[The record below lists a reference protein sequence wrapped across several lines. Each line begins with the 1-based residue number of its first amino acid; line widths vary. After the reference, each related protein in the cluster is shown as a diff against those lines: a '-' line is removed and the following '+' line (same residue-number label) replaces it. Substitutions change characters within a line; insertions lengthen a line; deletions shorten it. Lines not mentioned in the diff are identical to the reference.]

1 MVKRSKKFYGWDQL
15 PVMMT
20 TEEASCVL
28 RVTEVTV
35 RTMIR
40 EGRLPGVKI
49 GKSWR
54 IDREMLRRFAEG
66 GAAIG
71 AAS

>member
-1 MVKRSKKFYGWDQL
+1 MVKRSKKYYGWDQL

-20 TEEASCVL
+20 SEEASCVL

-40 EGRLPGVKI
+40 DGRLPGVKI

-54 IDREMLRRFAEG
+54 IDRDQLRRFVEG
-66 GAAIG
+66 DAGMC